1 MAKFQDNNLKDRVLQ
16 TSGIASSFEVNN
28 ITGKIFLHLKDLVP
42 LIADRK
48 EVQSL
53 KDRYLAPVVVSW
65 WTYNYVYMLLKYV
78 SIIILFLRF
87 ANNIITVWNSLG

>member
-1 MAKFQDNNLKDRVLQ
+1 MVFSRLLNLHHYQECLCFEMAKFQDNNLKDRVLQ

-53 KDRYLAPVVVSW
+53 KDRYLAPVVVS
-65 WTYNYVYMLLKYV
+65 
-78 SIIILFLRF
+78 
-87 ANNIITVWNSLG
+87 